1 MIDPLTDISFQAF
14 FNAIPEATL
23 LVDDTG
29 CIVMANLAAQQ
40 LLGYAESEFLHL
52 TVEQLIPPRY
62 REHHQHYRE
71 IYFNKPR
78 QRTMGNGRDLVILD
92 RSGQELTVDIGL
104 SPIATQKRHYVLTTL
119 HMTDR
124 RQQAEKALLASEE
137 RLWLAKQAA
146 ALGVYDFDFL
156 HDKIHFDEQMCRLWG
171 CRAAEMMTHEKFLA
185 AIHANDRTIHETALN
200 SALDPDGNGE
210 YHAEF
215 RVIHAV
221 NDSECWVVTTGLTH
235 FESGRP
241 IRLVG
246 ITRDITERKHLEKK
260 LQIQRAETEALFK
273 QQVAIHTASAIAH
286 ELNQPLTAVSAYGE
300 FALRAL
306 KSAASDTRGIKRA
319 LEGCVEQAQRAGQS
333 LHELIAFLQ
342 KGEFITEKLDLN
354 EIVIDALRIA
364 RSDGYHEFQLALQLQ
379 PNLPAV
385 LANRLHIQKT
395 LVNLLRNAVDAMRA
409 ENMLTS
415 ALTITIKTA
424 IEKNMA
430 MLTLQDNGPGVDQAI
445 SQRIFEP
452 FFTTKPTGIGM
463 GLSISRALIE
473 ANGGQLWV
481 DSSTRDGAQFHFTLP
496 FAS

>member
-1 MIDPLTDISFQAF
+1 MINPLIDISFQAF
-14 FNAIPEATL
+14 FNSIPEATL

-29 CIVMANLAAQQ
+29 CIVMANIAAQK
-40 LLGYAESEFLHL
+40 LLGYVESELLHL
-52 TVEQLIPPRY
+52 KVEQLIPPRY
-62 REHHQHYRE
+62 REHHEHYRE

-104 SPIATQKRHYVLTTL
+104 SPITTQKRRYVLTTL
-119 HMTDR
+119 SATDR
-124 RQQAEKALLASEE
+124 HHPAEKALLASEE

-146 ALGVYDFDFL
+146 ALGVYDFDFP
-156 HDKIHFDEQMCRLWG
+156 HNVIHFDEQMCQLWG
-171 CRAAEMMTHEKFLA
+171 YRVGEIMTHEKFLA
-185 AIHANDRTIHETALN
+185 AIHASDRTIHEAALN

-221 NDSECWVVTTGLTH
+221 NGSECWVLTAGQAH

-246 ITRDITERKHLEKK
+246 IMRDITEQKHLEKE
-260 LQIQRAETEALFK
+260 LQTHRAETEALFK

-306 KSAASDTRGIKRA
+306 ESDAFDIRGLKRA

-354 EIVIDALRIA
+354 EVVMDALRIA

-385 LANRLHIQKT
+385 LANRLHIQKAQ
-395 LVNLLRNAVDAMRA
+395 LNLLRNAVDAMRA
-409 ENMLTS
+409 ENMLASTM
-415 ALTITIKTA
+415 TITIKTSV
-424 IEKNMA
+424 EKNMA

-473 ANGGQLWV
+473 ANGGQLWI
-481 DSSTRDGAQFHFTLP
+481 DSSTSDGTKFHFTLP

>member
-14 FNAIPEATL
+14 FNAVPEATL

-29 CIVMANLAAQQ
+29 CIVMANIAAQL
-40 LLGYAESEFLHL
+40 LLGYVESEFFHL
-52 TVEQLIPPRY
+52 KVEQLIPPRY

-78 QRTMGNGRDLVILD
+78 QRAMGNGRDLVILD

-104 SPIATQKRHYVLTTL
+104 SPITTQKRRYVLTTL
-119 HMTDR
+119 NVTDR
-124 RQQAEKALLASEE
+124 HHQAKKALLASEE

-146 ALGVYDFDFL
+146 ALGIYDFDFL
-156 HDKIHFDEQMCRLWG
+156 YNVVHFDEQMCQLWG
-171 CRAAEMMTHEKFLA
+171 CRVDEIITHEKFLA

-200 SALDPDGNGE
+200 SAIDPDGNGE

-221 NDSECWVVTTGLTH
+221 NGSECWVLTVGQAH

-246 ITRDITERKHLEKK
+246 IMRDITERKHLEKA

-286 ELNQPLTAVSAYGE
+286 ELNQPLTAISAYGE

-306 KSAASDTRGIKRA
+306 ESGTSNTHGIKRA
-319 LEGCVEQAQRAGQS
+319 LEGCVAQAQRAGQS

-354 EIVIDALRIA
+354 EIVMDALRIA

-379 PNLPAV
+379 PDLPAV
-385 LANRLHIQKT
+385 LANRLHIQKA

-415 ALTITIKTA
+415 TVTITIKTLV
-424 IEKNMA
+424 EKNMA
-430 MLTLQDNGPGVDQAI
+430 LLILQDNGPGVDQAI

-473 ANGGQLWV
+473 ANGGQLWI
-481 DSSTRDGAQFHFTLP
+481 DPNTSDGAKFHFTLP